1 MNLKAI
7 FTSSSFVRSI
17 LVISLFL
24 LIFIFSIS
32 YKHTIALRESTE
44 LLGHSYKI
52 QIKLEQLLSYVK
64 DAETGQRGYII
75 SKDTVFLQ
83 PYYSARQ
90 KVKEPYLQLK
100 SLMANNPDQQ
110 NNLDSLV
117 VLINLRFVLLA
128 RSLELDADP
137 DINKSDLDENMVR
150 GKDVMDKIRSQINQM
165 IDIETLH
172 FEEHQKKYIH
182 EIYFTPNFTLF
193 LLFFSLMVFVFSFI
207 KINNNLI
214 ALKKTNEDMEVTTE
228 SFRHAE
234 EIGNFSSWHWYLD
247 SNKIVFSDN
256 LYGLLGCKPHSFE
269 PTINNFLEF
278 VHPDDKHIITDRVAL
293 AMQEIKPEAAFYRI
307 IRKDGELRYFKSVSK
322 LTELN
327 NGKLLIGINSD
338 ITDQQ
343 ISSMDLEE
351 RNRELEQ
358 SNKELASFNH
368 IASHDLQEPLRKIQ
382 TFISRISEKESL
394 NLTETGKEYFAK
406 IQTSVFRIRNL
417 IDDLLQFS
425 RTTRTEKK
433 FELSDL
439 NLLLENALQ
448 ELTQDIEDK
457 KAEIQT
463 SGLPVL
469 NVIPFQIQQLF
480 INLIGNSLKYS
491 KQGIAPV
498 ITINYEEINADEYPF
513 LRDKNQKR
521 YHRISVTD
529 NGLGFEQQYAEDIF
543 LLFYRLQSKSEL
555 AGSGIGLSICKKIVE
570 NHNGFILAES
580 QPGIGSTFSFF
591 LP

>member
-1 MNLKAI
+1 MNLRAI
-7 FTSSSFVRSI
+7 LTSSSFIRSI
-17 LVISLFL
+17 LVISLFV

-44 LLGHSYKI
+44 LLVHSYKI
-52 QIKLEQLLSYVK
+52 QIKLEQLLSCLK

-83 PYYSARQ
+83 PYNSARQ
-90 KVKEPYLQLK
+90 QVNERYLQLK
-100 SLMANNPDQQ
+100 SLIVNNPKQQ

-117 VLINLRFVLLA
+117 VLINLRFALLA

-137 DINKSDLDENMVR
+137 EINKSDLDENMVR

-165 IDIETLH
+165 IDLESLH
-172 FEEHQKKYIH
+172 FKEHQKKYTH

-193 LLFFSLMVFVFSFI
+193 LLFFSLMVFIFSFI

-214 ALKKTNEDMEVTTE
+214 ALKKTNEDLGVTTE

-234 EIGNFSSWHWYLD
+234 EIGNFSSWQWYLD
-247 SNKIVFSDN
+247 SNKFEFSDN
-256 LYGLLGCKPHSFE
+256 LYGLLGCIPNSFE
-269 PTINNFLEF
+269 PTISNFLEF
-278 VHPDDKHIITDRVAL
+278 VHPDDRHIITDGVAR
-293 AMQEIKPEAAFYRI
+293 AMNDLNSQKIFYRI
-307 IRKDGELRYFKSVSK
+307 IRKDGELRFFKSVSK

-327 NGKLLIGINSD
+327 GGKLLIGINSD
-338 ITDQQ
+338 ITEQQ
-343 ISSMDLEE
+343 ISSMALEE

-382 TFISRISEKESL
+382 TFISRISENESL
-394 NLTETGKEYFAK
+394 NLSETGKEYFSK
-406 IQTSVFRIRNL
+406 IQSSVFRMRNL

-425 RTTRTEKK
+425 RTTRAEKK
-433 FELSDL
+433 FEPADL
-439 NLLLENALQ
+439 NLLLENAKQ
-448 ELTQDIEDK
+448 ELIQDIEDK
-457 KAEIQT
+457 NAEIHT
-463 SGLPVL
+463 SELPIL

-480 INLIGNSLKYS
+480 INLIGNSLKYR
-491 KQGIAPV
+491 KQGMAPF
-498 ITINYEEINADEYPF
+498 ITINYEEIDADKYPF
-513 LRDKNQKR
+513 LKDKIQKR

-543 LLFYRLQSKSEL
+543 LLFYRLHPKSEL
-555 AGSGIGLSICKKIVE
+555 TGSGIGLSICKKIVE

-580 QPGIGSTFSFF
+580 KPGIGSTFSFF

>member
-1 MNLKAI
+1 M
-7 FTSSSFVRSI
+7 
-17 LVISLFL
+17 
-24 LIFIFSIS
+24 
-32 YKHTIALRESTE
+32 
-44 LLGHSYKI
+44 
-52 QIKLEQLLSYVK
+52 EQLLSCLK

-83 PYYSARQ
+83 PYNSARQ
-90 KVKEPYLQLK
+90 QVNERYLQLK
-100 SLMANNPDQQ
+100 SLIVNNPKQQ

-117 VLINLRFVLLA
+117 VLINLRFALLA

-137 DINKSDLDENMVR
+137 EINKSDLDENMVR

-165 IDIETLH
+165 IDLESLH
-172 FEEHQKKYIH
+172 FKEHQKKYTH

-193 LLFFSLMVFVFSFI
+193 LLFFSLMVFIFSFI

-214 ALKKTNEDMEVTTE
+214 ALKKTNEDLGVTTE

-234 EIGNFSSWHWYLD
+234 EIGNFSSWQWYLD
-247 SNKIVFSDN
+247 SNKFEFSDN
-256 LYGLLGCKPHSFE
+256 LYGLLGCIPNSFE
-269 PTINNFLEF
+269 PTISNFLEF
-278 VHPDDKHIITDRVAL
+278 VHPDDRHIITDGVAR
-293 AMQEIKPEAAFYRI
+293 AMNDLNSQKIFYRI
-307 IRKDGELRYFKSVSK
+307 IRKDGELRFFKSVSK

-327 NGKLLIGINSD
+327 GGKLLIGINSD
-338 ITDQQ
+338 ITEQQ
-343 ISSMDLEE
+343 ISSMALEE

-382 TFISRISEKESL
+382 TFISRISENESL
-394 NLTETGKEYFAK
+394 NLSETGKEYFSK
-406 IQTSVFRIRNL
+406 IQSSVFRMRNL

-425 RTTRTEKK
+425 RTTRAEKK
-433 FELSDL
+433 FEPADL
-439 NLLLENALQ
+439 NLLLENAKQ
-448 ELTQDIEDK
+448 ELIQDIEDK
-457 KAEIQT
+457 NAEIHT
-463 SGLPVL
+463 SELPIL

-491 KQGIAPV
+491 KQGMAPF
-498 ITINYEEINADEYPF
+498 ITVNYQEIIADEYPF
-513 LRDKNQKR
+513 LKDKIKKR

-543 LLFYRLQSKSEL
+543 LLFYRLHPKSEL
-555 AGSGIGLSICKKIVE
+555 TGSGIGLSICKKIVE

-580 QPGIGSTFSFF
+580 KPGIGSTFSFF